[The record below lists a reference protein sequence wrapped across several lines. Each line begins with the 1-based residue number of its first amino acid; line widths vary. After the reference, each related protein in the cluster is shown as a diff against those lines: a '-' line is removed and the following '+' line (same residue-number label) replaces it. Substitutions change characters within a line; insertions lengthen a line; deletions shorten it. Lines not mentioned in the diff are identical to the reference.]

1 MNYRDFGKSGIN
13 VSEVGF
19 GSWAIGG
26 NKHGISYGPVD
37 DRESVLAIESA
48 IELGCNYFDTA
59 DVYGWGHSEE
69 ILGSVLKA
77 QRDRVI
83 IASKVGSDFYQG
95 YGFQTF
101 SEEYIR
107 FAFHK
112 SLGRLKTDYLD
123 IYQLHNPPLELIVK
137 EETFSTMEAL
147 KKEGKV
153 RAWGLSVT
161 TAEEAAAAL
170 SSSNP
175 DCIQIPLNLF
185 SKDEKL
191 IEDVLPQSYQRGCAL
206 IAREPLAN
214 GFLSGKYRPD
224 STFASGDIRHSWQR
238 DYVSARAEAAR
249 QLAFLGE
256 SADRTLAQAALQW
269 VLKFEEIAVVIVGCK
284 TRDHVRENL
293 SAPHRAFL
301 SPRELRRID
310 ELKEKNFGL

>member
-1 MNYRDFGKSGIN
+1 VNYRDFGKSGIN

-26 NKHGISYGPVD
+26 NQHGISYGPVD
-37 DRESVLAIESA
+37 DKESSLAVEKAIEM
-48 IELGCNYFDTA
+48 GCNYFDTA

-77 QRDRVI
+77 HRDRVI

-107 FAFHK
+107 YAFRK
-112 SLGRLKTDYLD
+112 SLSRLKTDYLD
-123 IYQLHNPPLELIVK
+123 VYQLHNPPLELIVK
-137 EETFSTMEAL
+137 EETFAALEAL
-147 KKEGKV
+147 KKEGKI

-170 SSSNP
+170 AASKP

-185 SKDEKL
+185 SKDEQL
-191 IEDVLPQSYQRGCAL
+191 IKDVLPQCYRRGCAL

-214 GFLSGKYRPD
+214 GFLTGKYRPD
-224 STFASGDIRHSWQR
+224 STFASGDMRHSWPR

-249 QLAFLGE
+249 QLTFLE
-256 SADRTLAQAALQW
+256 EQTERSLAQAALQW
-269 VLKFEEIAVVIVGCK
+269 VLKFEQIAVVIVGCK
-284 TRDHVRENL
+284 TREQVIENL
-293 SAPHRAFL
+293 SASGKPAL
-301 SPRELRRID
+301 KPDELRRIE
-310 ELKEKNFGL
+310 ELKERDFGL